1 MKLEWKQ
8 LYGDLLVFKNKNDCL
23 TISRGGFGNAHVDMI
38 EIMGEK
44 AYDMFEWVN
53 GFTEKDNPFTKEEI
67 EEAIRFY
74 EKEKIG

>member
-23 TISRGGFGNAHVDMI
+23 TICRSRIGKVKIDMI
-38 EIMGEK
+38 EICGEK
-44 AYDMFEWVN
+44 AYNNYEWIN

-67 EEAIRFY
+67 EKAIKFY
-74 EKEKIG
+74 EEQKIG